1 MAHMNRTG
9 LPWLFHR
16 HTLGIDG
23 DRGAGGSG
31 RFFRRSGA
39 SAADLFDQRFDRYIG
54 GRKGTLTLQAGLQT
68 VSQIQPLLPGS
79 RGQSAERADDAL
91 TGTTKCK
98 LSDPA
103 PSSGCKC
110 PSSVGS
116 RELNSGP
123 ALQSTLIYLR
133 IVSQIISQMIA

>member
-39 SAADLFDQRFDRYIG
+39 SAADLFDQRIDRSIG

-68 VSQIQPLLPGS
+68 LREGQPLLPGS
-79 RGQSAERADDAL
+79 RGPSAERADHGM
-91 TGTTKCK
+91 TGTR
-98 LSDPA
+98 
-103 PSSGCKC
+103 G
-110 PSSVGS
+110 SV
-116 RELNSGP
+116 
-123 ALQSTLIYLR
+123 LR
-133 IVSQIISQMIA
+133 IDMEEIGDSFSF